1 MKARFGNSN
10 TTFVKVKSNMKWIEY
25 SNTIIVNI
33 KFNKINFYGFYYTA
47 KEVDIQGV

>member
-1 MKARFGNSN
+1 
-10 TTFVKVKSNMKWIEY
+10 MKWIEY